1 MGFGHTK
8 WKKLRTMSELS
19 KQTKTKILGTHEG
32 KIVKKLVR
40 KIQRSP
46 LSAWG
51 TISTKGG
58 NIVRC
63 NEEKVGT
70 ICRNTHRFNP
80 AVKIISL

>member
-19 KQTKTKILGTHEG
+19 KQTKTNILGTHEG

-58 NIVRC
+58 NIVKKKWAQFV
-63 NEEKVGT
+63 EIHT
-70 ICRNTHRFNP
+70 DLIQQ
-80 AVKIISL
+80 